1 MATFF
6 LQFNVYLAY
15 ILIYKI
21 KHVHERMSKQKMFSV
36 IPLFPQNSCPL
47 ATALEIQISSFE
59 VVNNYIGL
67 WSC

>member
-6 LQFNVYLAY
+6 FTVQCLSCLHP
-15 ILIYKI
+15 YKI

-47 ATALEIQISSFE
+47 ATALEMQISSFE

>member
-6 LQFNVYLAY
+6 TVQGHSCLHP
-15 ILIYKI
+15 YKKNTREI
-21 KHVHERMSKQKMFSV
+21 SKQKMFSV

-47 ATALEIQISSFE
+47 ANALEIQIASFE
-59 VVNNYIGL
+59 VVNYYIGL

>member
-6 LQFNVYLAY
+6 YGSRPFLPTSLQKNTRE
-15 ILIYKI
+15 I
-21 KHVHERMSKQKMFSV
+21 SKQKMFSV

-47 ATALEIQISSFE
+47 ANALEIQIASFE
-59 VVNNYIGL
+59 VVNYYIGL